1 MIDLLFL
8 IAVIASRRDN
18 VSGGVAT
25 DGERSAVLPWAAA
38 RASRAMESTA
48 DPALRAF
55 LTATETAES
64 ERLLSDLLDGRAR
77 RTIRDVVR
85 RVLGAHFPSGLPSAT
100 EDVEDVCSEAVARVL
115 RALRDLK
122 IRPDR
127 EPIQDFDAYAARI
140 AKHTC
145 YEHFRRR
152 HPERARL
159 RNQVWYLL
167 SRDPAFRIEP
177 RGDGRWTCRLAGGEA
192 PAAPRST
199 AASDTRSLRDVV
211 LAELA
216 GQAGGL
222 ELNDLVN
229 LVAPAM
235 GVRDGRPGAGGG
247 GAVAEPESLPDPS
260 VRSPVA
266 ALEDAELL
274 RRLWTEVRQLPL
286 RQRTALLLNLRD
298 AGGGDALDL
307 LPLTGT
313 ASIRDIAAA
322 VEIDAVELA
331 ALWPALPLDDNQIAG
346 RLGVTRQ
353 QVINL
358 RKAARARLGRRLA
371 APGAAESGAG
381 NTAASSDSR
390 INDRSN
396 A

>member
-1 MIDLLFL
+1 
-8 IAVIASRRDN
+8 
-18 VSGGVAT
+18 
-25 DGERSAVLPWAAA
+25 
-38 RASRAMESTA
+38 MESTA

-55 LTATETAES
+55 LTATETSES

-167 SRDPAFRIEP
+167 SRDPVFRIEP

-192 PAAPRST
+192 PAAPRPI
-199 AASDTRSLRDVV
+199 AAGDARSLREVA
-211 LAELA
+211 LAELTGHA
-216 GQAGGL
+216 GAL

-235 GVRDGRPGAGGG
+235 GVRGARPGVGV

-274 RRLWTEVRQLPL
+274 RRLWSEVRQLPL

-322 VEIDAVELA
+322 LELDAVELA

-358 RKAARARLGRRLA
+358 RKAARARLARRLA
-371 APGAAESGAG
+371 APDAADRGAG

-390 INDRSN
+390 INDRSD